1 MSDKITTPGAIL
13 IKSMLPTKEARDV
26 HDIYR
31 VLDKKGVHDLILNL
45 LKHGGENSH
54 DTINTL
60 GQTFF
65 SKATEIGAS
74 TPLSD
79 YDNDSSERQT
89 MLSEFEHKVKT
100 IINSKK
106 SKEQKDKELI
116 DLADSFQGDF
126 NKANLKYMVGKGSTA
141 AKMALTGARG
151 NPDQLAQATGS
162 PLLSTDVKGNFIP
175 IVIKKS
181 FGEGLSTAEHLA
193 MSYKGRSNTVLTQL
207 STALPGALF
216 KQLTPNLFHE
226 VVTVQDC
233 KTTNGI
239 NFPISEK
246 KSIIGRYEAGTNKY
260 IDEYYYKELSHSKKQ
275 VKVRSPMT
283 CEAHEGVCQKCYGLM
298 ANGRLPT
305 IGENVGVIASQS
317 VSEVLTQAMLSTKH
331 RAKVGSGG
339 NAYEQASNLLNN
351 PAENFRDEAGI
362 ATLDGK
368 VVSVKQTPL
377 KDYEIN
383 INGVNHFISR
393 IQQPII
399 KAGDHVKRGDPLST
413 GTLNPRKLVELKGLG
428 AGRKYLT
435 SKLRDIYGSGLDNR
449 HFELISRN
457 LLKYVEV
464 EHPGDT
470 GFLPGQ
476 KIPVAQIE
484 KHLRNDSKLVALSSA
499 EGKMLSQGI
508 LEMVPGTI
516 LTHNHIDELAKA
528 GISSVKV
535 SSSGLKVNPIV
546 PGLKTAKLLDSN
558 WVSKLSFNK
567 LRDTLKDA
575 AATGA
580 ESNIHSTDP
589 ITSYVIGNEFGEGE
603 NGKY

>member
-1 MSDKITTPGAIL
+1 MSNITTPGAIL
-13 IKSMLPTKEARDV
+13 IKSMLPTKEARDA
-26 HDIYR
+26 HDIYK
-31 VLDKKGVHDLILNL
+31 VLDKKGVHELILNL

-65 SKATEIGAS
+65 RKATEIGAS

-89 MLSEFEHKVKT
+89 MLSEFEHKVNAILGSNKT
-100 IINSKK
+100 
-106 SKEQKDKELI
+106 KEEKDKAMF

-181 FGEGLSTAEHLA
+181 FGEGLSPAEHLA

-226 VVTVQDC
+226 VVTLPDC

-239 NFPISEK
+239 MLPTSDK
-246 KSIIGRYEAGTNKY
+246 KSLLGRYEAGTNKF
-260 IDEYYYKELSHSKKQ
+260 IDDAYLKELSMSKKQ

-298 ANGRLPT
+298 ANSKLPT

-331 RAKVGSGG
+331 RAKVGGGG

-368 VVSVKQTPL
+368 ITSLKQTPL
-377 KDYEIN
+377 KDYEVG

-393 IQQPII
+393 IQEPTV
-399 KAGDHVKRGDPLST
+399 KVGDTVKKGDPLST
-413 GTLNPRKLVELKGLG
+413 GTLNPRRLVELKGLG
-428 AGRKYLT
+428 AGRKYLM
-435 SKLRDIYGSGLDNR
+435 SKMRDIYGTSLDNR

-457 LLKYVEV
+457 LLKYAEV
-464 EHPGDT
+464 DHPGTT

-476 KIPVAQIE
+476 KIPVSQIE
-484 KHLRNDSKLVALSSA
+484 KHLREDSHSTPLSSA
-499 EGKMLSQGI
+499 VGKTLSQGV

-516 LTHNHIDELAKA
+516 LTQNHVDELANA
-528 GISSVKV
+528 GVSTVKT
-535 SSSGLKVNPIV
+535 SASGLRVTPIV

-558 WVSKLSFNK
+558 WISKLSFSR

-575 AATGA
+575 AATGS
-580 ESNIHSTDP
+580 ESTTHSTDP
-589 ITSYVIGNEFGEGE
+589 IAPYVLGTEFGEGE
-603 NGKY
+603 HGKY

>member
-1 MSDKITTPGAIL
+1 MSQITTPGAIL
-13 IKSMLPTKEARDV
+13 IKSMLPTKEAKDAHDV
-26 HDIYR
+26 YR
-31 VLDKKGVHDLILNL
+31 VLDKKGVQDLITNL
-45 LKHGGENSH
+45 LKNGGENYH

-65 SKATEIGAS
+65 GKATDIGAS

-79 YDNDSSERQT
+79 YDNDSSERQA
-89 MLSEFEHKVKT
+89 MLAEFEHKIKG
-100 IINSKK
+100 ILASKLP
-106 SKEQKDKELI
+106 KEEKDKAMFE
-116 DLADSFQGDF
+116 LADTFQGVF
-126 NKANLKYMVGKGSTA
+126 NKANLMYMVGKGSTA

-181 FGEGLSTAEHLA
+181 FAEGLSPAEHLA

-226 VVTVQDC
+226 VVTIPDC

-239 NFPISEK
+239 LMPMEDK
-246 KSIIGRYEAGTNKY
+246 KSLLGRYEAGTNKF
-260 IDEYYYKELSHSKKQ
+260 IDEAYLKELSMSKKQ

-283 CEAHEGVCQKCYGLM
+283 CEASEGVCQKCYGLM
-298 ANGRLPT
+298 ANSKLPK

-331 RAKVGSGG
+331 RAKVGGGG
-339 NAYEQASNLLNN
+339 NAYEQASNILNN

-368 VVSVKQTPL
+368 ITSVKQTPL
-377 KDYEIN
+377 KDYDIGIN
-383 INGVNHFISR
+383 NVHHFVSR
-393 IQQPII
+393 IQEPII
-399 KAGDHVKRGDPLST
+399 KVGDSVRKGDPLST

-428 AGRKYLT
+428 AGRKYMT
-435 SKLRDIYGSGLDNR
+435 SKLRDIYGTGLDNR
-449 HFELISRN
+449 HFELISKN

-464 EHPGDT
+464 KNPGDT
-470 GFLPGQ
+470 GFLQGQ
-476 KIPVAQIE
+476 KVSVSQIE
-484 KHLRNDSKLVALSSA
+484 KHLKEGSKNTQLSDA
-499 EGKMLSQGI
+499 AGKTLAHGI
-508 LEMVPGTI
+508 LEMVPGTV
-516 LTHNHIDELAKA
+516 LTQNHIDELANS
-528 GISSVKV
+528 GVQTVRTST
-535 SSSGLKVNPIV
+535 SGLQVDPIV
-546 PGLKTAKLLDSN
+546 PGLKTAKLLDNN
-558 WVSKLSFNK
+558 WVSKLSFSR

-580 ESNIHSTDP
+580 ESPLHSTDP
-589 ITSYVIGNEFGEGE
+589 ITPYVLGTEFGYGE
-603 NGKY
+603 DGKY